1 MQDKANNVSSG
12 RRGSPA
18 RTRVELLKHGLLMV
32 GLLFMIFPF
41 LWMLATSLKQG
52 AEVFGIDLIPKAPT
66 WSNYLHLLR
75 QTDYLKWYLNSAIV
89 AVVVTASELFFDSLA
104 GYALAKLKFPG
115 RAVILFVILSTLM
128 IPTEM
133 LIIPWFMMF
142 TKLRWVDTY
151 LALMVP
157 GLISAFGVFL
167 MNQFMSGI
175 PDDLLDAA
183 RIDGLNE
190 YAIWWRVAMPVVQP
204 ALAALAILVFLGN
217 WNAFLWPVIA
227 IESSAMRTLPV
238 GIALFSG
245 EAGAEW
251 QLIMAAASLAVIP
264 VLAVFAFFQRHIVQ
278 GISLTGMKT

>member
-1 MQDKANNVSSG
+1 MRGKA
-12 RRGSPA
+12 
-18 RTRVELLKHGLLMV
+18 RVELVKHGLLLI
-32 GLLFMIFPF
+32 GILFMVFPF
-41 LWMLATSLKQG
+41 LWMLATSFKQG
-52 AEVFGIDLIPKAPT
+52 AEVFGIALIPKAPT
-66 WSNYLHLLR
+66 LANYLQLL
-75 QTDYLKWYLNSAIV
+75 QKTDYLKWYLNSAIV
-89 AVVVTASELFFDSLA
+89 AVVVTVSELVFDSLA

-115 RAVILFVILSTLM
+115 RGLILIAILSTLM

-142 TKLRWVDTY
+142 MKLRWIDTY
-151 LALMVP
+151 WALMVP
-157 GLISAFGVFL
+157 GLVSAFGVFL
-167 MNQFMSGI
+167 MNQFMSGV

-190 YAIWWRVAMPVVQP
+190 FGIWWRVALPVVRP

-245 EAGAEW
+245 EAGADW
-251 QLIMAAASLAVIP
+251 QLIMAAASLAVLP
-264 VLAVFAFFQRHIVQ
+264 VLAVFALFQRHIVQ
-278 GISLTGMKT
+278 GVALTGMKS

>member
-1 MQDKANNVSSG
+1 
-12 RRGSPA
+12 
-18 RTRVELLKHGLLMV
+18 
-32 GLLFMIFPF
+32 MIFPF
-41 LWMLATSLKQG
+41 LWMLATSFKQG
-52 AEVFGIDLIPKAPT
+52 AEIFKINLIPQSPT
-66 WSNYLHLLR
+66 WSNYQHLLG

-89 AVVVTASELFFDSLA
+89 AVAATASELFFDSLA

-115 RAVILFVILSTLM
+115 RTVILFVILSTLM

-142 TKLRWVDTY
+142 TKLHWIDTY

-190 YAIWWRVAMPVVQP
+190 FAIWWRVALPVVRP

-251 QLIMAAASLAVIP
+251 QLIMAAASLAVVP
-264 VLAVFAFFQRHIVQ
+264 VLAVFVFFQRHIVE
-278 GISLTGMKT
+278 GIALSGMKS